1 MKEWF
6 TAKELADLKL
16 PAMPTSKICIIEKGK
31 RESWKC
37 RAREGRGGGKEYH
50 ISNLP
55 EIARIQLAVLTAPA
69 AKKEIVK
76 EEINPQ
82 GLAEYAHIEGRA
94 KSRIDAKLE
103 ILEAFKEFQTSLGFA
118 NTRARYIFAEKYNA
132 GEVAVADWVKNTI
145 VGLSACTLRNWAE
158 VLANKGI
165 SGLAGKY
172 GSRKGTGIIDTNEA
186 VKNYILG
193 AIYET
198 PHVSCKNIMR
208 GLRAR
213 FKETRD
219 SLPSYRTLQDW
230 VKTWKEDNEQL
241 LTAVK
246 NPDEWRSKYKA
257 AAGSASESITRL
269 NQEWQFDGTPSDL
282 LLADGKRCNIVGIID
297 VYSRRLSLSVCDR
310 ASAYAVGC
318 ATRKAILKWGV
329 PETVRTDNGKD
340 YVADYIKRVFAA
352 LNIEQI
358 ICPPFNPQKK
368 PHIERVFRTFSHS
381 LLEQLDGFIGH
392 NVTER
397 KDIEARRSF
406 SQRLFN
412 KDETIELRLT
422 TQELQEFCD
431 NWCKIVYEREEH
443 GSLGMTPD
451 EKAASYVGTIRR
463 IADERCLDVLL
474 AKPAGKD
481 GIRVVS
487 KKGISYEG
495 SYYNAPELG
504 GHEGE
509 QVRLLLDEQ
518 DYGELY
524 AFDLDGKF
532 LCKVISAENKGVSL
546 EEVAAA
552 RSAVQKRAL
561 KAKKDALRRIAKE
574 TNLKGNEMVREV
586 FMQAA
591 EEAGKLVRL
600 PSETTA
606 YETEQMAEALKAA
619 ISKEPPKPT
628 ELSAA
633 EQATAER
640 LKQNSRPAEIVR
652 LKPTPQQNFK
662 RWEELKARFDAGD
675 ALDENESFFVETY
688 PTTAEYKAQV
698 FAAKC
703 PKVLAG
709 AI

>member
-6 TAKELADLKL
+6 SAQELADLKL
-16 PAMPTSKICIIEKGK
+16 PDIPSTKMGLIKKSDK
-31 RESWKC
+31 ESWKC

-76 EEINPQ
+76 EDINPQ

-103 ILEAFKEFQTSLGFA
+103 ILEAFKEFQASLGFA

-230 VKTWKEDNEQL
+230 VKTWKEENEQL

-358 ICPPFNPQKK
+358 ICPPFSPQKK
-368 PHIERVFRTFSHS
+368 PHIERAFRTFSHS

-431 NWCKIVYEREEH
+431 RWCEDIYEREEH

-495 SYYNAPELG
+495 SHYNAPELG
-504 GHEGE
+504 GYEG
-509 QVRLLLDEQ
+509 QQIRVLLDEQ
-518 DYGELY
+518 DYGELF

-532 LCKVISAENKGVSL
+532 ICKAISAENKGVSL

-640 LKQNSRPAEIVR
+640 LKQNTQPAEIVR

>member
-6 TAKELADLKL
+6 TAKELAEFKL
-16 PAMPTSKICIIEKGK
+16 PTLPSTERNIQLKSKRDC
-31 RESWKC
+31 WKF
-37 RAREGRGGGKEYH
+37 RARSGRGGGKEYH

-55 EIARIQLAVLTAPA
+55 EVARIQLAVMTAPA
-69 AKKEIVK
+69 AKKEAAK
-76 EEINPQ
+76 TEINPQ

-94 KSRIDAKLE
+94 KNRIDAKLE
-103 ILEAFKEFQTSLGFA
+103 ILEAFKEFQKTLGFA

-132 GEVAVADWVKNTI
+132 GEVNVADWVKDTI
-145 VGLSACTLRNWAE
+145 IGVSACTLRNWAE

-172 GSRKGTGIIDTNEA
+172 GCRKGTGIIDTNEA

-219 SLPSYRTLQDW
+219 SLPSYRTLQAW

-246 NPDEWRSKYKA
+246 NPDAWRSKYKS

-318 ATRKAILKWGV
+318 ATRKALLKWGV

-358 ICPPFNPQKK
+358 ICPPFSPQKK
-368 PHIERVFRTFSHS
+368 PHIERAFRTFSHS

-392 NVTER
+392 NVAER

-422 TQELQEFCD
+422 AQELQEFCD
-431 NWCKIVYEREEH
+431 RWCEDIYEREEH
-443 GSLGMTPD
+443 GGLGMSPE
-451 EKAASYVGTIRR
+451 EKAASYTGEIRR
-463 IADERCLDVLL
+463 ISDERCLDVLL
-474 AKPAGKD
+474 AKPAGKN

-495 SYYNAPELG
+495 GYYNAPELG
-504 GHEGE
+504 GYEG
-509 QVRLLLDEQ
+509 QQIRVLLDEQ

-532 LCKVISAENKGVSL
+532 ICKAVSFENKGVSL

-552 RSAVQKRAL
+552 RSAVQKRTL
-561 KAKKDALRRIAKE
+561 KIKKDALRRIAKE
-574 TNLKGNEMVREV
+574 TNLKGNALVREV

-600 PSETTA
+600 PSETVA
-606 YETEQMAEALKAA
+606 YQTEQMAEAVKAA
-619 ISKEPPKPT
+619 ISKEPPKPS
-628 ELSAA
+628 ELSTAERAA
-633 EQATAER
+633 AER
-640 LKQNSRPAEIVR
+640 LKAQKPATVVKI
-652 LKPTPQQNFK
+652 KPSPQQNFE
-662 RWEELKARFDAGD
+662 RWKSLKSRFDEGE
-675 ALDENESFFVETY
+675 ALNDDELFFVENY
-688 PTTAEYKAQV
+688 PSTGEYKAQV

>member
-6 TAKELADLKL
+6 TAKELAEFKL
-16 PAMPTSKICIIEKGK
+16 PTLPSTERNIQLKSKRDC
-31 RESWKC
+31 WKS

-50 ISNLP
+50 ISSLP
-55 EIARIQLAVLTAPA
+55 EIARIQLAVMTAPA
-69 AKKEIVK
+69 AKKEAAK
-76 EEINPQ
+76 TEINPQ

-94 KSRIDAKLE
+94 KNRIDAKLE
-103 ILEAFKEFQTSLGFA
+103 ILDAFKEFQKTLGFA

-145 VGLSACTLRNWAE
+145 IGLSACTLRNWTE

-186 VKNYILG
+186 VRNYILG

-213 FKETRD
+213 FKETGD
-219 SLPSYRTLQDW
+219 ILPSYRTLQVW
-230 VKTWKEDNEQL
+230 VKTWKEENEQL

-246 NPDEWRSKYKA
+246 NPDEWRSKYKS
-257 AAGSASESITRL
+257 AAGNASESITRL

-352 LNIEQI
+352 LSIEQI
-358 ICPPFNPQKK
+358 ICPPFSPQKK
-368 PHIERVFRTFSHS
+368 PHIERAFRTFSHS

-422 TQELQEFCD
+422 TKELQDFCD
-431 NWCKIVYEREEH
+431 RWCENIYEREEH
-443 GSLGMTPD
+443 GSLGMSPD
-451 EKAASYVGTIRR
+451 EKAASYTGTVRR

-481 GIRVVS
+481 GVRVVS

-495 SYYNAPELG
+495 SHYNAPELG
-504 GHEGE
+504 GYEG
-509 QVRLLLDEQ
+509 QQIRVLLDEQ

-532 LCKVISAENKGVSL
+532 ICKAISAENKGVSL

-552 RSAVQKRAL
+552 RSAIQKRAL

-574 TNLKGNEMVREV
+574 TNLKGNAMVNEV

-600 PSETTA
+600 PSETVA
-606 YETEQMAEALKAA
+606 YQIEQMAEALKAV
-619 ISKEPPKPT
+619 ISKEPPKPSK
-628 ELSAA
+628 LSAEEKA
-633 EQATAER
+633 AAER
-640 LKQNSRPAEIVR
+640 LKTQQPSKVVKI
-652 LKPTPQQNFK
+652 KPSPQQNFE
-662 RWEELKARFDAGD
+662 RWKSLKSRFDEGE
-675 ALDENESFFVETY
+675 ALNDDELFFLDNY
-688 PTTAEYKAQV
+688 PSTGEYKGQV
-698 FAAKC
+698 FAEKC

>member
-6 TAKELADLKL
+6 TAKELAEFKL
-16 PAMPTSKICIIEKGK
+16 PTLPSTERNIQLKSKRDC
-31 RESWKC
+31 WKS
-37 RAREGRGGGKEYH
+37 RARSGRGGGKEYH
-50 ISNLP
+50 ISSLP
-55 EIARIQLAVLTAPA
+55 EVARIQLAVMTAPA
-69 AKKEIVK
+69 AKKEAAK
-76 EEINPQ
+76 TEINPQ

-103 ILEAFKEFQTSLGFA
+103 ILEAFKEFQKTLGFA

-132 GEVAVADWVKNTI
+132 GEVNLPDWVSRTI
-145 VGLSACTLRNWAE
+145 INVSACTLRNWTE

-172 GSRKGTGIIDTNEA
+172 GCRKGTGIIDTNEA

-213 FKETRD
+213 FKETGD
-219 SLPSYRTLQDW
+219 ILPSYRTLQDW

-246 NPDEWRSKYKA
+246 NPDAWRSKYKS

-282 LLADGKRCNIVGIID
+282 LLSDGKRCNIVGIID
-297 VYSRRLSLSVCDR
+297 VYSRRLSLHVCDK
-310 ASAYAVGC
+310 ASAFAVGC
-318 ATRKAILKWGV
+318 ATRKALLKWGI
-329 PETVRTDNGKD
+329 PETVRTDNGSD
-340 YVADYIKRVFAA
+340 YVADYIKRIFAA
-352 LNIEQI
+352 LGIERIQ
-358 ICPPFNPQKK
+358 CRPFNPQEK

-381 LLEQLDGFIGH
+381 LLEQLEGYVGH
-392 NVTER
+392 NIVER
-397 KDIEARRSF
+397 KDIEARNAF
-406 SQRLFN
+406 SKRLF
-412 KDETIELRLT
+412 KKEEKIELRLT
-422 TQELQEFCD
+422 AQELQEFCD
-431 NWCKIVYEREEH
+431 DWCQNIYEREEH
-443 GSLGMTPD
+443 SSLGITPD
-451 EKAASYVGTIRR
+451 EKAASYTGEIRR

-487 KKGISYEG
+487 KKGIAYEG

-509 QVRLLLDEQ
+509 QVRLLIDEQ

-532 LCKVISAENKGVSL
+532 ICKVISPENKGVSL
-546 EEVAAA
+546 KEIAAA
-552 RSAVQKRAL
+552 RSAIQKRTITM
-561 KAKKDALRRIAKE
+561 KKEAWRKIANE
-574 TNLKGNEMVREV
+574 TDLKGNALVREV

-600 PSETTA
+600 PSETVA
-606 YETEQMAEALKAA
+606 YQTEQMAEAVKAA
-619 ISKEPPKPT
+619 ISKEPPKPS
-628 ELSAA
+628 ELSTAEKAA
-633 EQATAER
+633 AER
-640 LKQNSRPAEIVR
+640 LKAQ
-652 LKPTPQQNFK
+652 KPSTVVKIKPSPQQNFE
-662 RWEELKARFDAGD
+662 RWKSLKSRFDDGEILND
-675 ALDENESFFVETY
+675 DELFFVENY
-688 PTTAEYKAQV
+688 PSTGEYKAQV

-709 AI
+709 A

>member
-6 TAKELADLKL
+6 SAKEIADLHL
-16 PAMPTSKICIIEKGK
+16 PSLPCSERNIQLKSK
-31 RESWKC
+31 RENWKS

-50 ISNLP
+50 ISALP
-55 EIARIQLAVLTAPA
+55 EVARIQLAVMTAPA
-69 AKKEIVK
+69 AKKEAVK
-76 EEINPQ
+76 TEINPQ

-103 ILEAFKEFQTSLGFA
+103 ILEAFKEFQKSLGFA

-132 GEVAVADWVKNTI
+132 GEVNLPDWVSRTI
-145 VGLSACTLRNWAE
+145 ISVSACTLRNWTE
-158 VLANKGI
+158 VLADKGV

-172 GSRKGTGIIDTNEA
+172 GCRKGTGIIDTNEA

-213 FKETRD
+213 FKESREC
-219 SLPSYRTLQDW
+219 LPSYRTLQDW

-246 NPDEWRSKYKA
+246 NPDAWRSKYKA
-257 AAGSASESITRL
+257 AAGNVSESIVRL

-297 VYSRRLSLSVCDR
+297 VYSRRLSLNVCDK
-310 ASAYAVGC
+310 ASAFAVGC

-340 YVADYIKRVFAA
+340 YVADYIKRVFSA

-358 ICPPFNPQKK
+358 ICPPFSPQKK

-392 NVTER
+392 NVSER
-397 KDIEARRSF
+397 KDIEARRAF

-412 KDETIELRLT
+412 KDEKIELRLT
-422 TQELQEFCD
+422 TQELQAFCD
-431 NWCKIVYEREEH
+431 RWCENVYEREEH
-443 GSLGMTPD
+443 GSLGITPD
-451 EKAASYVGTIRR
+451 EKAASYTGEVRR

-487 KKGISYEG
+487 KKGIAYEG

-532 LCKVISAENKGVSL
+532 ICKVVSPENKGVSL
-546 EEVAAA
+546 KEVAAA
-552 RSAVQKRAL
+552 RAAVQKRAL
-561 KAKKDALRRIAKE
+561 KIKKDALRQIAKDA
-574 TNLKGNEMVREV
+574 NLKGNEMVNEV
-586 FMQAA
+586 LMQAA
-591 EEAGKLVRL
+591 EEAGKLERL
-600 PSETTA
+600 PTQTVA
-606 YETEQMAEALKAA
+606 YQTEQMAEAVKAA
-619 ISKEPPKPT
+619 ISHEPPKPT

-633 EQATAER
+633 EKAAAER
-640 LKQNSRPAEIVR
+640 LKAQKQPAKVV
-652 LKPTPQQNFK
+652 KMPPSPQQNLE
-662 RWEELKARFDAGD
+662 RWQKTKVRFEAGEALTDDELFFF
-675 ALDENESFFVETY
+675 ENY

-703 PKVLAG
+703 PKVIAG
-709 AI
+709 AM

>member
-16 PAMPTSKICIIEKGK
+16 PALPTTKMGLLKKSVKED
-31 RESWKC
+31 WKS
-37 RAREGRGGGKEYH
+37 RARSGRGGGKEYH

-55 EIARIQLAVLTAPA
+55 EVARIQLAVMTAPA
-69 AKKEIVK
+69 AKKEAAK
-76 EEINPQ
+76 TEINPQ

-94 KSRIDAKLE
+94 KNRIDAKLE
-103 ILEAFKEFQTSLGFA
+103 ILEEFKEFQKTLGFA

-132 GEVAVADWVKNTI
+132 GEVNVADWVKDTI
-145 VGLSACTLRNWAE
+145 ISVSACTLRNWAE

-172 GSRKGTGIIDTNEA
+172 GCRKGTGIIDTNEA

-213 FKETRD
+213 FNESQD

-246 NPDEWRSKYKA
+246 NPDAWRSKYKS
-257 AAGSASESITRL
+257 AAGSASESIVRL

-358 ICPPFNPQKK
+358 ICPPFSPQKK
-368 PHIERVFRTFSHS
+368 PHIERAFRTFSHS

-392 NVTER
+392 NVAER

-406 SQRLFN
+406 SQRLFS

-431 NWCKIVYEREEH
+431 RWCEDIYEREEH
-443 GSLGMTPD
+443 GGLGITPE
-451 EKAASYVGTIRR
+451 EKAASYTGTVRR

-504 GHEGE
+504 GYEG
-509 QVRLLLDEQ
+509 QQIRVLLDEQ

-532 LCKVISAENKGVSL
+532 ICKAVSFENKGVSL

-552 RSAVQKRAL
+552 RSAVQKRTL
-561 KAKKDALRRIAKE
+561 KIKKDALRRIAKE
-574 TNLKGNEMVREV
+574 TNLKGNAMVNEV

-600 PSETTA
+600 PSETVA
-606 YETEQMAEALKAA
+606 YQTEQMAEALKAV
-619 ISKEPPKPT
+619 ISKEPPKPSK
-628 ELSAA
+628 LSAEEKA
-633 EQATAER
+633 AAER
-640 LKQNSRPAEIVR
+640 LKTQQPSKVVKI
-652 LKPTPQQNFK
+652 KPSPQQNFE
-662 RWEELKARFDAGD
+662 RWKSLKSRFDKGE
-675 ALDENESFFVETY
+675 ALNDDELFFLDNY
-688 PTTAEYKAQV
+688 PSTGEYKGQV
-698 FAAKC
+698 FAEKC

>member
-6 TAKELADLKL
+6 SAQELADLKL
-16 PAMPTSKICIIEKGK
+16 PDIPSAKKNILALAK
-31 RESWKC
+31 RKNWKN
-37 RAREGRGGGKEYH
+37 RPRSGFGGGKEYH
-50 ISNLP
+50 ISSLP
-55 EIARIQLAVLTAPA
+55 EVARIQLAVMTAPA
-69 AKKEIVK
+69 AKKEAAK
-76 EEINPQ
+76 TEINPQ

-94 KSRIDAKLE
+94 KIRIDAKLE
-103 ILEAFKEFQTSLGFA
+103 ILEAFKEFQKTLGFA

-132 GEVAVADWVKNTI
+132 GEVNVADWVKDTI
-145 VGLSACTLRNWAE
+145 ISVSACTLRNWAE

-172 GSRKGTGIIDTNEA
+172 GCRKGTGIIDTNEA

-213 FKETRD
+213 FKESPD

-230 VKTWKEDNEQL
+230 VKTWKEENEQL

-246 NPDEWRSKYKA
+246 NPDAWRSKYKS

-358 ICPPFNPQKK
+358 ICPPFSPQKK
-368 PHIERVFRTFSHS
+368 PHIERAFRTFSHS

-392 NVTER
+392 NVAER

-422 TQELQEFCD
+422 AQELQEFCD
-431 NWCKIVYEREEH
+431 RWCEDIYEREEH
-443 GSLGMTPD
+443 GGLGMTPG
-451 EKAASYVGTIRR
+451 EKAASYTGTVRR

-495 SYYNAPELG
+495 GYYNAPELG
-504 GHEGE
+504 GYEG
-509 QVRLLLDEQ
+509 QQIRVLLDEQ

-532 LCKVISAENKGVSL
+532 ICKAVSFENKGVSL

-552 RSAVQKRAL
+552 RSAVQKRTL
-561 KAKKDALRRIAKE
+561 KIKKDALRRIAKE
-574 TNLKGNEMVREV
+574 TNLKGNALVREV

-600 PSETTA
+600 PSETVA
-606 YETEQMAEALKAA
+606 YQTEQMAEAVKAA
-619 ISKEPPKPT
+619 ISKEPPKPS
-628 ELSAA
+628 ELSTAERAA
-633 EQATAER
+633 AER
-640 LKQNSRPAEIVR
+640 LKAQKPAMVVKI
-652 LKPTPQQNFK
+652 KPSPQQNFE
-662 RWEELKARFDAGD
+662 RWKSLKSRFDEGE
-675 ALDENESFFVETY
+675 ALNDDELFFLENY
-688 PTTAEYKAQV
+688 PSTGEYKAQV

>member
-6 TAKELADLKL
+6 SAQELADFKL
-16 PAMPTSKICIIEKGK
+16 PALPTTKICVIEKSK
-31 RESWKC
+31 RENWKS
-37 RAREGRGGGKEYH
+37 RARSGRGGGKEYH
-50 ISNLP
+50 ISSLP
-55 EIARIQLAVLTAPA
+55 EVARIQLAVMTAPA
-69 AKKEIVK
+69 AKKEAVK
-76 EEINPQ
+76 TAINPQ

-103 ILEAFKEFQTSLGFA
+103 ILEAFKEFQKSLGFA

-132 GEVAVADWVKNTI
+132 GEVAVADWVKHTI
-145 VGLSACTLRNWAE
+145 IGLSACTLRNWAE

-172 GSRKGTGIIDTNEA
+172 GCRKGTGIIDTNEA

-213 FKETRD
+213 FKESPD

-246 NPDEWRSKYKA
+246 NPDAWRSKYKS
-257 AAGSASESITRL
+257 AAGSASESIVRL

-358 ICPPFNPQKK
+358 ICPPFSPQKK
-368 PHIERVFRTFSHS
+368 PHIERAFRTFSHS

-392 NVTER
+392 NVAER

-406 SQRLFN
+406 SQRLFS

-431 NWCKIVYEREEH
+431 RWCEDIYEREEH
-443 GSLGMTPD
+443 GGLSITPE
-451 EKAASYVGTIRR
+451 EKAASYTGTVRR

-504 GHEGE
+504 GYEG
-509 QVRLLLDEQ
+509 QQIRVLLDEQ

-532 LCKVISAENKGVSL
+532 ICKAVSFENKGVSL

-552 RSAVQKRAL
+552 RSAVQKRTL
-561 KAKKDALRRIAKE
+561 KIKKDALRRIAKE
-574 TNLKGNEMVREV
+574 TNLKGNEMVNEV
-586 FMQAA
+586 LMQAA
-591 EEAGKLVRL
+591 EKAGKLTRL
-600 PSETTA
+600 PSETVA
-606 YETEQMAEALKAA
+606 YQTEQMAEAVKAA
-619 ISKEPPKPT
+619 LSKEPPKPS

-633 EQATAER
+633 EKAAAER
-640 LKQNSRPAEIVR
+640 LKAQ
-652 LKPTPQQNFK
+652 KPSTVVKIKPSPQQNFE
-662 RWEELKARFDAGD
+662 RWKSLKSRFDDGELLND
-675 ALDENESFFVETY
+675 DELFFVENY
-688 PTTAEYKAQV
+688 PSTGEYKAQV

-709 AI
+709 A

>member
-6 TAKELADLKL
+6 SAQELADLKL
-16 PAMPTSKICIIEKGK
+16 PEIPSAKKNILALSK
-31 RESWKC
+31 RQNWKNRP
-37 RAREGRGGGKEYH
+37 RAGFGGGKEYH

-55 EIARIQLAVLTAPA
+55 EVARIQLAVMTAPA
-69 AKKEIVK
+69 VKKEAAK
-76 EEINPQ
+76 TEINPQ

-103 ILEAFKEFQTSLGFA
+103 ILEAFKEFQKTLGFA

-132 GEVAVADWVKNTI
+132 GEVNVADWVKHTI
-145 VGLSACTLRNWAE
+145 ISVSACTLRNWAE
-158 VLANKGI
+158 VLADKGV

-172 GSRKGTGIIDTNEA
+172 GCRKGTGIIDTNEA

-213 FKETRD
+213 FKETREN
-219 SLPSYRTLQDW
+219 LPSYRTLQDW
-230 VKTWKEDNEQL
+230 VKTWKEENEQL

-257 AAGSASESITRL
+257 AAGSASESIVRL

-282 LLADGKRCNIVGIID
+282 LLSDGKRCNIVGIID

-318 ATRKAILKWGV
+318 ATRKALLKWGV

-340 YVADYIKRVFAA
+340 YVADYIKRVFGA

-358 ICPPFNPQKK
+358 ICPPFSPQKK
-368 PHIERVFRTFSHS
+368 PHIERAFRTFSHS

-392 NVTER
+392 NVAER

-406 SQRLFN
+406 SQRLFS

-431 NWCKIVYEREEH
+431 RWCEDIYEREEH
-443 GSLGMTPD
+443 GGLGMTPD
-451 EKAASYVGTIRR
+451 EKAASYTGTVRR

-495 SYYNAPELG
+495 SHYNAPELG
-504 GHEGE
+504 GYEG
-509 QVRLLLDEQ
+509 QQIRVLLDEQ

-532 LCKVISAENKGVSL
+532 ICKVISPENKGVSL
-546 EEVAAA
+546 KEIAAA
-552 RSAVQKRAL
+552 RSAIQKRTITM
-561 KAKKDALRRIAKE
+561 KKEAWRKIANDAD
-574 TNLKGNEMVREV
+574 LKGNALVREV

-591 EEAGKLVRL
+591 EEAGKLERL
-600 PSETTA
+600 PTQTVA
-606 YETEQMAEALKAA
+606 YQTEQMAEALKAA
-619 ISKEPPKPT
+619 ISHEPPKPT

-633 EQATAER
+633 EKAAAER
-640 LKQNSRPAEIVR
+640 LKAQKQSAKVVKMPAS
-652 LKPTPQQNFK
+652 PQQNLE
-662 RWEELKARFDAGD
+662 RWQKTKARFEAGE
-675 ALDENESFFVETY
+675 ALTDNELFFFENY

-703 PKVLAG
+703 PKVIAG
-709 AI
+709 AM

>member
-6 TAKELADLKL
+6 SAQELADLKL
-16 PAMPTSKICIIEKGK
+16 PDIPSAKKNILALAK
-31 RESWKC
+31 RKNWKN
-37 RAREGRGGGKEYH
+37 RPRSGFGGGKEYH

-55 EIARIQLAVLTAPA
+55 EVARIQLAVMTAPA
-69 AKKEIVK
+69 AKKEAAK
-76 EEINPQ
+76 TEINPQ

-94 KSRIDAKLE
+94 KNRIDAKLE
-103 ILEAFKEFQTSLGFA
+103 ILEAFKEFQKTLGFA

-132 GEVAVADWVKNTI
+132 GEVNVADWVKDTI
-145 VGLSACTLRNWAE
+145 IGVSACTLRNWAE

-172 GSRKGTGIIDTNEA
+172 GCRKGTGIIDTNEA

-219 SLPSYRTLQDW
+219 SLPSYRTLQAW

-246 NPDEWRSKYKA
+246 NPDAWRSKYKS

-282 LLADGKRCNIVGIID
+282 LLEGGKRCNIVGIID

-358 ICPPFNPQKK
+358 ICPPFSPQKK
-368 PHIERVFRTFSHS
+368 PHIERAFRTFSHS

-392 NVTER
+392 NVAER

-422 TQELQEFCD
+422 AQELQEFCD
-431 NWCKIVYEREEH
+431 RWCEDIYEREEH
-443 GSLGMTPD
+443 GGLGMTPG
-451 EKAASYVGTIRR
+451 EKAASYTGTVRR

-481 GIRVVS
+481 GIRIVS

-504 GHEGE
+504 GYEG
-509 QVRLLLDEQ
+509 QQIRVLLDEQ

-532 LCKVISAENKGVSL
+532 ICKAVSFENKGVSL

-552 RSAVQKRAL
+552 RSAVQKRTL
-561 KAKKDALRRIAKE
+561 KIKKDALRRIAKE
-574 TNLKGNEMVREV
+574 TNLKGNALVREV

-600 PSETTA
+600 PSETVA
-606 YETEQMAEALKAA
+606 YQTEQMAEAVKAA
-619 ISKEPPKPT
+619 ISKEPPKPS
-628 ELSAA
+628 ELSTAERAA
-633 EQATAER
+633 AER
-640 LKQNSRPAEIVR
+640 LKAQKPAMVVKI
-652 LKPTPQQNFK
+652 KPSPQQNFE
-662 RWEELKARFDAGD
+662 RWKSLKSRFDEGE
-675 ALDENESFFVETY
+675 ALNDDELFFLENY
-688 PTTAEYKAQV
+688 PSTGEYKAQV

>member
-6 TAKELADLKL
+6 TAKELAEFKL
-16 PAMPTSKICIIEKGK
+16 PTLPSTERNVQLKSKRDC
-31 RESWKC
+31 WKS

-50 ISNLP
+50 ISSLP
-55 EIARIQLAVLTAPA
+55 EIARIQLAVMTAPA
-69 AKKEIVK
+69 VKKEAAK
-76 EEINPQ
+76 TEINPQ

-103 ILEAFKEFQTSLGFA
+103 ILEAFKEFQKTLGFA

-132 GEVAVADWVKNTI
+132 GEVAVADWVKHTI
-145 VGLSACTLRNWAE
+145 ISVSACTLRNWAE

-172 GSRKGTGIIDTNEA
+172 GCRKGTGIIDTNEA

-213 FKETRD
+213 FRESREC
-219 SLPSYRTLQDW
+219 LPSYRTLQAW

-246 NPDEWRSKYKA
+246 NPDAWRSKYKS
-257 AAGSASESITRL
+257 AAGSASESIVRL

-318 ATRKAILKWGV
+318 ATRKALLKWGV

-358 ICPPFNPQKK
+358 ICPPFSPQKK
-368 PHIERVFRTFSHS
+368 PHIERAFRTFSHS

-392 NVTER
+392 NVAER

-406 SQRLFN
+406 SQRLFS

-431 NWCKIVYEREEH
+431 RWCEDIYEREEH
-443 GSLGMTPD
+443 GGLGMTPG
-451 EKAASYVGTIRR
+451 EKAASYTGEIRR
-463 IADERCLDVLL
+463 ISDERCLDVLL
-474 AKPAGKD
+474 AKPAGKN

-495 SYYNAPELG
+495 GYYNAPELG
-504 GHEGE
+504 GYEG
-509 QVRLLLDEQ
+509 QQIRVLLDEQ

-532 LCKVISAENKGVSL
+532 ICKAVSFENKGVSL

-552 RSAVQKRAL
+552 RSAVQKRTL
-561 KAKKDALRRIAKE
+561 KIKKDALRRIAKE
-574 TNLKGNEMVREV
+574 TNLKGNALVREV

-600 PSETTA
+600 PSETVA
-606 YETEQMAEALKAA
+606 YQTEQMAEAVKAA
-619 ISKEPPKPT
+619 ISKEPPKPS
-628 ELSAA
+628 ELSTAERAA
-633 EQATAER
+633 AER
-640 LKQNSRPAEIVR
+640 LKAQ
-652 LKPTPQQNFK
+652 KPSTVVKIKPSPQQNFE
-662 RWEELKARFDAGD
+662 RWKSLKSRFDEGE
-675 ALDENESFFVETY
+675 ALNDDELFFLENY
-688 PTTAEYKAQV
+688 PSTGEYKAQV

>member
-6 TAKELADLKL
+6 SAQELADMKL
-16 PAMPTSKICIIEKGK
+16 PDIPSAKKNILALAK
-31 RESWKC
+31 RQNWKNRP
-37 RAREGRGGGKEYH
+37 RAGFGGGKEYH
-50 ISNLP
+50 ISCLP
-55 EIARIQLAVLTAPA
+55 EIARIQLAVMTAPA
-69 AKKEIVK
+69 AKKEVIK
-76 EEINPQ
+76 AEINPQ
-82 GLAEYAHIEGRA
+82 GLAEYAHIEGLA
-94 KSRIDAKLE
+94 KNRIDAKLE
-103 ILEAFKEFQTSLGFA
+103 ILDAFKEFQKTLGFA

-145 VGLSACTLRNWAE
+145 IGVSACTLRNWTE

-186 VKNYILG
+186 IRNYILG

-198 PHVSCKNIMR
+198 PHISCKNIMR

-213 FKETRD
+213 FKETGD
-219 SLPSYRTLQDW
+219 ILPSYRTLQVW
-230 VKTWKEDNEQL
+230 VKTWKEENEQL

-246 NPDEWRSKYKA
+246 NPDEWRSKYKS
-257 AAGSASESITRL
+257 AAGSASESIVRL

-318 ATRKAILKWGV
+318 ATRKALLKWGV

-358 ICPPFNPQKK
+358 ICPPFSPQKK
-368 PHIERVFRTFSHS
+368 PHIERAFRTFSHS

-422 TQELQEFCD
+422 TKELQDFCD
-431 NWCKIVYEREEH
+431 RWCENIYEREEH
-443 GSLGMTPD
+443 GSLGMSPD
-451 EKAASYVGTIRR
+451 EKAASYTGTVRR

-474 AKPAGKD
+474 AKPAGKN

-495 SYYNAPELG
+495 GYYNAPELG
-504 GHEGE
+504 GYEG
-509 QVRLLLDEQ
+509 QQIRVLLDEQ

-532 LCKVISAENKGVSL
+532 ICKAVSFENKGVSL

-552 RSAVQKRAL
+552 RSAVQKRTL
-561 KAKKDALRRIAKE
+561 KIKKDALRRIAKE
-574 TNLKGNEMVREV
+574 TNLKGNEMVNEV
-586 FMQAA
+586 LMQAA
-591 EEAGKLVRL
+591 EKAGKLTRL
-600 PSETTA
+600 PSETVA
-606 YETEQMAEALKAA
+606 YQTEQMAEAVKAA
-619 ISKEPPKPT
+619 LSKEPPKPS

-633 EQATAER
+633 EKAAAER
-640 LKQNSRPAEIVR
+640 LKAQ
-652 LKPTPQQNFK
+652 KPSTVVKIKPSPQQNFE
-662 RWEELKARFDAGD
+662 RWKSLKSRFDDGEILND
-675 ALDENESFFVETY
+675 DELFFLDNY
-688 PTTAEYKAQV
+688 PSTGEYKGQV
-698 FAAKC
+698 FAEKC